1 MKSDVVLPGCF
12 LHTLFIRRHV
22 LNRSLRV
29 VPDDEP
35 LASSLND
42 LFRDVVVRQR
52 ADLKEEENEVMIK
65 TAKLPGLV
73 EI

>member
-1 MKSDVVLPGCF
+1 MWFFQDFSSTHYAYLFVVLF
-12 LHTLFIRRHV
+12 Y

-42 LFRDVVVRQR
+42 LFRDVVVRQG
-52 ADLKEEENEVMIK
+52 ADLKED
-65 TAKLPGLV
+65 
-73 EI
+73 